1 MTAFLVSA
9 SRMPLSKLVVATLVV
24 AATGLETSRPQ
35 KPRLSAGGGLV
46 RPAVD
51 EAGVRQRA
59 ALPRS
64 ELVASSFLESDL
76 FLKKI
81 VPTFGAL
88 LANIMFLSPMK
99 AVLEARKTGVLGDL
113 NPIPLVAIAGNT
125 AAWLGYSIATKD
137 IFVMAANLPG
147 LLMGFFYTMSA
158 VAASTGG
165 TRSMIEFLLLAYAG
179 VVGAAGYLASTGVIG
194 SATAV
199 FGVLANTLL
208 LLFYS
213 SPLSA
218 LANVIASRSAATIS
232 APLTLTSLCN
242 GALWT
247 TYGLANKDWALYVPN
262 GVGVVLS
269 LVQLFLLAI
278 F

>member
-1 MTAFLVSA
+1 MRTL
-9 SRMPLSKLVVATLVV
+9 PLSKLAFAALVVAT
-24 AATGLETSRPQ
+24 TGLETTRST
-35 KPRLSAGGGLV
+35 KPRLSAGLT
-46 RPAVD
+46 RPAVGD
-51 EAGVRQRA
+51 EAVVRHMTVPR
-59 ALPRS
+59 RS

-88 LANIMFLSPMK
+88 LANLMFLSPMK
-99 AVLEARKTGVLGDL
+99 AVLEARKSGMLGDL

-125 AAWLGYSIATKD
+125 AAWLGYSIVTKD

-158 VAASTGG
+158 VGASSGSM
-165 TRSMIEFLLLAYAG
+165 RSIVEVLLLVYAG
-179 VVGAAGYLASTGVIG
+179 VIGAAGYLASTGLMG
-194 SATAV
+194 SDTAV

-218 LANVIASRSAATIS
+218 LAKVIASRSAATIS

-247 TYGLANKDWALYVPN
+247 TYGLAIKDWALYVPN
-262 GVGVVLS
+262 GAGVVLS

>member
-1 MTAFLVSA
+1 
-9 SRMPLSKLVVATLVV
+9 MPLSKLVVATLVV

-51 EAGVRQRA
+51 KAGVRQRA